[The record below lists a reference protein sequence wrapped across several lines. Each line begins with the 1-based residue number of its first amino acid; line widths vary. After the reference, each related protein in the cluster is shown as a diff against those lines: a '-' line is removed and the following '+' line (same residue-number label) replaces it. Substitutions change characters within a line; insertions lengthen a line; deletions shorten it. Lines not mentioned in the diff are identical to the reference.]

1 MVNKKEVLKKIITLL
16 LVLFSFL
23 FCYCQ
28 QNKLQYYVE
37 NALQNSPLL
46 NDYKNQLQ
54 INAFDSLLIRA
65 SLKPQVN
72 FTSTNSYAPVVKGYG
87 YDGAITN
94 GTNVSALF
102 GVNKQFVNKKNL
114 GAQFDNLNLLSRS
127 IYNNVKITEQDLK
140 HSIINQYITA
150 YGTLLQVN
158 FGNEI
163 KSLLNKEEIILKK
176 LTQNNVYKQSD
187 YLAFLVTLQQQ
198 DFTVQQ
204 TTAQYKNDIAMLNYI
219 TGIADTSAIMLDE
232 PDINL
237 PAVLDSSAAVY
248 LQQYNIDSLKFVNSK
263 RLADINYRPKIGA
276 SADAGYFSSLAVMP
290 YKNFGTSVGFSV
302 VVPIYDGRQK
312 QLQYRKIDM
321 QEKTRQAN
329 KSFFLNQY
337 RQQTMQYMQQLN
349 AADAIIK
356 NINAQLKYTQTL
368 IEVNEKLLASGE
380 IKITDF
386 VLALNNYI
394 TAKNL
399 ITQNKINK
407 FQLINQLNYRIK

>member
-1 MVNKKEVLKKIITLL
+1 MVNKTAAVKKITTLL
-16 LVLFSFL
+16 LVLFPVL

-28 QNKLQYYVE
+28 QNKLQYYVD

-54 INAFDSLLIRA
+54 INTFDSLLIRA
-65 SLKPQVN
+65 GLKPQVN
-72 FTSTNSYAPVVKGYG
+72 FISTNSYAPVIKGFG

-94 GTNVSALF
+94 GANVAALV

-114 GAQFDNLNLLSRS
+114 GAQFGNLNLLSRS

-140 HSIINQYITA
+140 RSIINQYINA

-163 KSLLNKEEIILKK
+163 KLLLTKEEVILKK
-176 LTQNNVYKQSD
+176 LTQSNVYKQSD
-187 YLAFLVTLQQQ
+187 YLTFLVTLQQQ

-204 TTAQYKNDIAMLNYI
+204 STAQYKNDIAILNYI
-219 TGIADTSAIMLDE
+219 AGIADTSSIMLDN
-232 PDINL
+232 PDIHL
-237 PAVLDSSAAVY
+237 PAVLDSSAAIY
-248 LQQYNIDSLKFVNSK
+248 LQQYTIDSLKFVNSK
-263 RLADINYRPKIGA
+263 RLADINYRPKIGV
-276 SADAGYFSSLAVMP
+276 SADAGYNSSLAVMP
-290 YKNFGTSVGFSV
+290 YKNFGTSIGVSV

-312 QLQYRKIDM
+312 KLQYSKIDI
-321 QEKTRQAN
+321 QEKTRQVN

-337 RQQTMQYMQQLN
+337 RQQTMQYVQQLN

-368 IEVNEKLLASGE
+368 IDVNEKLLASGE
-380 IKITDF
+380 IKITDY

-394 TAKNL
+394 NAKNL

-407 FQLINQLNYRIK
+407 LQLINQLNYRIK

>member
-1 MVNKKEVLKKIITLL
+1 MVNKLVVVKKITI
-16 LVLFSFL
+16 FL
-23 FCYCQ
+23 FGFFLFLCGYSQ
-28 QNKLQYYVE
+28 QNKLQYYVD

-54 INAFDSLLIRA
+54 INTFDSLLIRA
-65 SLKPQVN
+65 GLKPQVN
-72 FTSTNSYAPVVKGYG
+72 FASINSYAPVVKGYG
-87 YDGAITN
+87 FDNAITN
-94 GTNVSALF
+94 GTNVSALI

-114 GAQFDNLNLLSRS
+114 AAQFDNLNLLSRS

-140 HSIINQYITA
+140 RSIINQYITA

-163 KSLLNKEEIILKK
+163 KLLLSKEEVILKK
-176 LTQNNVYKQSD
+176 LTQGNVYKQAD

-204 TTAQYKNDIAMLNYI
+204 STAQYKNEIAILNYI
-219 TGIADTSAIMLDE
+219 TGIADTAAVMLDE

-237 PAVLDSSAAVY
+237 PAILDSSAQVY
-248 LQQYNIDSLKFVNSK
+248 LQQYSIDSLKFINSK

-276 SADAGYFSSLAVMP
+276 SADAGYTSSLTAMP
-290 YKNFGTSVGFSV
+290 YKNFGASVGVSV
-302 VVPIYDGRQK
+302 IVPIYDGKQK
-312 QLQYRKIDM
+312 KILYNKIDV

-337 RQQTMQYMQQLN
+337 RQQTLQYTQQLN
-349 AADAIIK
+349 AADAIIN

-368 IEVNEKLLASGE
+368 IDVNEKLLATGE
-380 IKITDF
+380 IKITDY

-394 TAKNL
+394 NAKNL

-407 FQLINQLNYRIK
+407 FQLINQLNYRTK

>member
-1 MVNKKEVLKKIITLL
+1 MVNKKEVLKKIIILL
-16 LVLFSFL
+16 LVLFPFL
-23 FCYCQ
+23 FCYSQ
-28 QNKLQYYVE
+28 QNKLQYYVD

-54 INAFDSLLIRA
+54 INTFDSLLIRA
-65 SLKPQVN
+65 GLKPQVN
-72 FTSTNSYAPVVKGYG
+72 FTSINAYAPEVKGYG
-87 YDGAITN
+87 FDNAITN
-94 GTNVSALF
+94 GANVSALI

-140 HSIINQYITA
+140 RSIINQYITA

-163 KSLLNKEEIILKK
+163 KMLLTKEEMILKK
-176 LTQNNVYKQSD
+176 LTQSNVYKQSD

-204 TTAQYKNDIAMLNYI
+204 STALYKNDIAILNYI
-219 TGIADTSAIMLDE
+219 TGIADTSTIILEE

-237 PAVLDSSAAVY
+237 PAVLDSSAAIY

-263 RLADINYRPKIGA
+263 RLADINYRPKIGV
-276 SADAGYFSSLAVMP
+276 SADAGYNSSLAVMP
-290 YKNFGTSVGFSV
+290 YRNFGASVGVSV
-302 VVPIYDGRQK
+302 IVPIYDGRQK
-312 QLQYRKIDM
+312 KLQYSKIDI

-329 KSFFLNQY
+329 KIFFLNQY
-337 RQQTMQYMQQLN
+337 RQQTMQYTQQLN
-349 AADAIIK
+349 VADAIIN

-368 IEVNEKLLASGE
+368 IDVNEKLLASGE
-380 IKITDF
+380 IKITDYVF
-386 VLALNNYI
+386 ALNNYI
-394 TAKNL
+394 NTKNL
-399 ITQNKINK
+399 ISQNKINK
-407 FQLINQLNYRIK
+407 LQLINQLNYRIK